1 MRSLSKISNGS
12 MRPKMTNWVESML
25 GPEFTSFW
33 DDTPTRFK
41 VPATNIR
48 ETGENFVIEV
58 AAPGME
64 KTDFEVNVDNGV
76 LSIGYERE
84 EKHEKVDE
92 EYTHREFGYSSFR
105 RSFSL
110 PDSVAGDKVDA
121 TYKDGVL
128 YVTLPKKEDARK
140 KPARLITVK

>member
-1 MRSLSKISNGS
+1 MRSVAKVPNGT
-12 MRPKMTNWVESML
+12 MRPKLTNWVESML

-33 DDTPTRFK
+33 DDVPARFK

-48 ETGENFVIEV
+48 ESGDDFVIEV

-64 KTDFEVNVDNGV
+64 KSDFEVNVDNGV

-84 EKHEKVDE
+84 EKHENEGE

-105 RSFSL
+105 RSFTL
-110 PDSVAGDKVDA
+110 PDTIDGDKVDA
-121 TYKDGVL
+121 KYKNGVL
-128 YVTLPKKEDARK
+128 YVTLPKKENAKK
-140 KPARLITVK
+140 KPARLIDVK